1 MTNYSPTLWSNLLA
15 QAGAISSDAA
25 KTNIAGDATQLYNA
39 QLITKAQYDQI
50 VGIKNFQPAVA
61 TLAAQ
66 SVKPTGSLQ
75 PQAVQLQEMQSMDR
89 PIHTFRYEG
98 LMKHLTDIKR

>member
-1 MTNYSPTLWSNLLA
+1 MTTTIITSRLA
-15 QAGAISSDAA
+15 ADMA
-25 KTNIAGDATQLYNA
+25 NR
-39 QLITKAQYDQI
+39 KAQYDQI